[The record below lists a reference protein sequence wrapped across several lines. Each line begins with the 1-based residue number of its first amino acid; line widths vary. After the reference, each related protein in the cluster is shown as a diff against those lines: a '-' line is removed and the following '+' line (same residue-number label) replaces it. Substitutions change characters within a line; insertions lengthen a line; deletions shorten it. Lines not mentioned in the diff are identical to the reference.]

1 MPAVRS
7 VLPGSLRCCCVFST
21 RGVSAARVAF
31 RRRASTAAAAAAA
44 AAMATS
50 VGIAAMDTAP
60 AAHCESAR
68 VEHQLAS
75 ILTRLEGVDS
85 ALAKTSGLV
94 IRPGRPE
101 DAEVILGM
109 IHDLATLEK
118 ELDQVKMTADTL
130 RRDGWPTAAEKAAG
144 AQPRFETFIAE
155 VNGDAV
161 GFALYF
167 HIYST
172 WEGLR

>member
-1 MPAVRS
+1 MLPLVRS
-7 VLPGSLRCCCVFST
+7 VLPGSLRCCCGFSLH
-21 RGVSAARVAF
+21 GVSAARVAF
-31 RRRASTAAAAAAA
+31 KRRAPTAASAAAA

-50 VGIAAMDTAP
+50 VGIAAMVTAP
-60 AAHCESAR
+60 THCESAS

-94 IRPGRPE
+94 IRPGRPD

-130 RRDGWPTAAEKAAG
+130 RRDGWPTSAEKAAG